1 MSYSYTESATVSFTL
16 THAKHLA
23 SKVATDLK
31 RIQRFYGSPSD
42 EWIAA
47 YEAEIIQYLKAGY
60 LREVTYGFRREGQ
73 WIEPTLRYS
82 AQELGEGAL
91 DDDPGRVRPNANVS
105 GAAFHSYLTQNA
117 AWSGLSSEQ
126 QATFKGTL
134 PFQRSGAPEPT
145 VNGYLQSDRT
155 YSAGGRSLTR
165 SSVRSS

>member
-16 THAKHLA
+16 THARHLA

-47 YEAEIIQYLKAGY
+47 FEAEIIQYLKAGY
-60 LREVTYGFRREGQ
+60 LREVTYGFRRGGQ

-82 AQELGEGAL
+82 AQELGEGTL

-117 AWSGLSSEQ
+117 AWNGLSSEQ

-134 PFQRSGAPEPT
+134 PFQRGGAPEPT